1 MQIGF
6 GFVPDF
12 VRADALFR
20 TGRER
25 ELHFVETE
33 VVVNLVHHLADAL
46 DFLANLA
53 AGAENMAIVLDEA
66 AHPHQPVQRAGRLI
80 AVANAKFGVAH
91 RQFAVAAQSLVEN
104 LDVPG
109 AVHRL
114 DGVVVFVNAA
124 GEHIAAEL
132 VPVAGFFPQR
142 AVQNLRPLYF
152 LIAVFAQF
160 AAHIVLDFAV
170 DDPALRVPENHAR
183 RFFLQMEEIEL
194 FTDAAVVAFFRFC
207 LLLQVSVQRLLVGEG
222 NAVDALQRFAARVA
236 APVGAGKFGQF
247 ERLDVPHVR
256 YVRPATHVE
265 VFLMVIQADFLD
277 AVVEVVNQAEFE
289 IFVAVTERLA
299 RVRHRRP
306 HLLHRI
312 AGRCQIFHARFQLLQ
327 IFRREAVFAV
337 DVIVEAV
344 FNHRP
349 DDHFCLRPELL
360 QRMTEQVRG
369 GVANDVHPRIFLSGD
384 DGNAGVGGNRV
395 AQVALNAINAHG
407 KRRLGETA
415 ADTSGDVPPAGRV
428 FILTDAAVG
437 QSDV

>member
-152 LIAVFAQF
+152 FVAVFAQF

-183 RFFLQMEEIEL
+183 RFFLQMEEIKL
-194 FTDAAVVAFFRFC
+194 FADATVVAFFCFC
-207 LLLQVSVQRLLVGEG
+207 LLLQVGIQRFLVSEG

-247 ERLDVPHVR
+247 ERLDVPHMR
-256 YVRPATHVE
+256 HVRPAAHVE
-265 VFLMVIQADFLD
+265 VFLMVIEADFLD

-289 IFVAVTERLA
+289 IFVAVVERLA

-306 HLLHRI
+306 FLFNRVT
-312 AGRCQIFHARFQLLQ
+312 GRRQFLHARFQFLQ
-327 IFRREAVFAV
+327 IFRGEAVFAV

-369 GVANDVHPRIFLSGD
+369 GVANDVHPRIFLNGD

-415 ADTSGDVPPAGRV
+415 ADTGGDVPPAGRV